1 MADKADNKVI
11 TKPAGHALIAAVE
24 SAQLRKDVPE
34 LRSGDTVRLQ
44 IKVVEGTRERLQ
56 PFEGVVMRLRGGG
69 MSQNFTV
76 RRITNGVGVE
86 RTFLINSPRIE
97 KIEVLRHARVRR
109 QQLYYLRGL
118 TGKAARLKELRPLTA
133 KQVAAREAAKI
144 ARTANAP
151 TPIAST
157 SVATTPVN
165 TTPTTAPVVS
175 TPATTTTPV
184 DTTSTTTAVSTPVTS
199 TPEVATTDT
208 TPTNAAE

>member
-1 MADKADNKVI
+1 MADKADNKGF
-11 TKPAGHALIAAVE
+11 TKPAGQALLAAVE

-44 IKVVEGTRERLQ
+44 IRVVEGTRERLQ

-97 KIEVLRHARVRR
+97 RIEVLRHARVRR

-118 TGKAARLKELRPLTA
+118 TGKAARLKELRPMTA
-133 KQVAAREAAKI
+133 KQAAAKEAAKA

-157 SVATTPVN
+157 PANTPTVTSTVSTPAN
-165 TTPTTAPVVS
+165 TTVTTAPVVP
-175 TPATTTTPV
+175 TPDATTTPI
-184 DTTSTTTAVSTPVTS
+184 DTTSTTAGVS
-199 TPEVATTDT
+199 TTDT
-208 TPTNAAE
+208 TTTNADE

>member
-86 RTFLINSPRIE
+86 RTFLINSPRID

-133 KQVAAREAAKI
+133 KQVAAKEAAKV
-144 ARTANAP
+144 ARNAATP

-157 SVATTPVN
+157 PVNTTPTTTSTPVNTTTTTVPTSIN
-165 TTPTTAPVVS
+165 TTPTTAPVV
-175 TPATTTTPV
+175 PAPDTTTNV
-184 DTTSTTTAVSTPVTS
+184 G
-199 TPEVATTDT
+199 E
-208 TPTNAAE
+208 